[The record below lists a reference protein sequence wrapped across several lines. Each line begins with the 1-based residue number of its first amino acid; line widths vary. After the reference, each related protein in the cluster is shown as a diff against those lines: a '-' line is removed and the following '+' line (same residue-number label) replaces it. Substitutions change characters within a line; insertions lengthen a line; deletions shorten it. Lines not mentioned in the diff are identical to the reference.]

1 MKRTGTKAVKLK
13 SAELGEV
20 QTVRVRSSGAL
31 IGHSVAMAFLDRAAA
46 TDRLA
51 HAYLFVGPEHVGK
64 RCAALALAA
73 KLLGTPDPEGHADFA
88 LLERERDAKTGRLH
102 GTIVIDQVRA
112 LIGRLALGSFL
123 GGYKV
128 CVIDGAHL
136 MTPDAANSLLKTL
149 EEPRS
154 RTIVILTALAETS
167 VMPTIRSRCQVI
179 RFERVPVAEV
189 QSGLETRAMVPADA
203 ALFARLSGGLPGVA
217 LALSVDGAAL
227 TEMRSIRAALLAMSE
242 QPVAERWAEVARLL
256 PPRLPFQEAIDRA
269 RTVTDL
275 AAELVHDALLV
286 TVDRTDSIAHADAAP
301 QIAAWA
307 RRAGKAGLAAVGER
321 ITETR
326 ELLAANVAPRT
337 ALERLT
343 LSL

>member
-1 MKRTGTKAVKLK
+1 
-13 SAELGEV
+13 
-20 QTVRVRSSGAL
+20 
-31 IGHSVAMAFLDRAAA
+31 
-46 TDRLA
+46 
-51 HAYLFVGPEHVGK
+51 
-64 RCAALALAA
+64 
-73 KLLGTPDPEGHADFA
+73 
-88 LLERERDAKTGRLH
+88 
-102 GTIVIDQVRA
+102 
-112 LIGRLALGSFL
+112 
-123 GGYKV
+123 
-128 CVIDGAHL
+128 
-136 MTPDAANSLLKTL
+136 
-149 EEPRS
+149 
-154 RTIVILTALAETS
+154 
-167 VMPTIRSRCQVI
+167 
-179 RFERVPVAEV
+179 
-189 QSGLETRAMVPADA
+189 MVPADA